1 MQGQPEYSGGCQCG
15 AIRFQVRGALTDSS
29 ICHCRMCQK
38 AFGAYYAPLVSV
50 RGVQFSWTRGQPR
63 YFQSSNVVRRG
74 FCADCGTPL
83 SYEAPD
89 GVAVAAGAFDP
100 SACRRRSSTVE
111 RKLPFVDGWPACRP
125 VAPRRHRG
133 AGVPGHHRVPSAPG
147 PRHAA
152 LAAAQPVTPPVAP
165 SPAGWPGGRASA
177 RPADALP

>member
-74 FCADCGTPL
+74 LCRL
-83 SYEAPD
+83 RH
-89 GVAVAAGAFDP
+89 AA
-100 SACRRRSSTVE
+100 E
-111 RKLPFVDGWPACRP
+111 L
-125 VAPRRHRG
+125 RG
-133 AGVPGHHRVPSAPG
+133 AGRCGG
-147 PRHAA
+147 
-152 LAAAQPVTPPVAP
+152 
-165 SPAGWPGGRASA
+165 GGRC
-177 RPADALP
+177 L